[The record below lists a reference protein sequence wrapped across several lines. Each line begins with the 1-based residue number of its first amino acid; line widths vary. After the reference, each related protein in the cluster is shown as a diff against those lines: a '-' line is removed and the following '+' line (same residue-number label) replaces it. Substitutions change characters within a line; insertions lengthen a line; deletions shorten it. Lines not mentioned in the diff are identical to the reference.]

1 MTCTERVP
9 PLASPGFHPKTQIAR
24 RSSLRTNT
32 TAHHMKLLSTI
43 LALTTASLFTV
54 RAVDT
59 SEVVNAPTFGA
70 AKEGV
75 VGKGK
80 PIFNGKDLTGW
91 KGVEGFWS
99 AKDGTITGQTTKE
112 NPVKTNTFLVWDGEV
127 GDFQLTFKYKIVDEN
142 GEANGFGNSGVQY
155 RSKVV
160 DPAYSVVAG
169 YQADFEVGKTYSGI
183 LYEEKGRGI
192 LAQRGQIVTVT
203 EGEAPNKPKLEVT
216 GSVGRSDEI
225 QDSIKPAEWNDYK
238 IVARGNRLK
247 HFINGHQTIDVT
259 DDTAVGAK
267 KGVLALQLHA
277 GKPMTVQ
284 FKDLILKTE

>member
-1 MTCTERVP
+1 
-9 PLASPGFHPKTQIAR
+9 
-24 RSSLRTNT
+24 
-32 TAHHMKLLSTI
+32 MKLLPTL
-43 LALTTASLFTV
+43 LALTAISLAAA

-59 SEVVNAPTFGA
+59 SEVINAPTFGA
-70 AKEGV
+70 AKEGATA
-75 VGKGK
+75 KGK

-99 AKDGTITGQTTKE
+99 VKDGAITGQTTKE
-112 NPVKTNTFLVWDGEV
+112 NPVKTNTFLVWEGEV
-127 GDFQLTFKYKIVDEN
+127 GDFELKFKYKIVDEK

-192 LAQRGQIVTVT
+192 LAQRGQIVTVG

-216 GSVGRSDEI
+216 GSVERSEEI

-247 HFINGHQTIDVT
+247 HFINGRQTVDVT
-259 DDTAVGAK
+259 DDTAAGAK

-277 GKPMTVQ
+277 GNPMTVQ
-284 FKDLILKTE
+284 FKDIILKTE

>member
-1 MTCTERVP
+1 
-9 PLASPGFHPKTQIAR
+9 
-24 RSSLRTNT
+24 
-32 TAHHMKLLSTI
+32 MKLLSTI

-259 DDTAVGAK
+259 DDTSVGAK

>member
-1 MTCTERVP
+1 
-9 PLASPGFHPKTQIAR
+9 
-24 RSSLRTNT
+24 
-32 TAHHMKLLSTI
+32 MKLIPTLIVLSTI
-43 LALTTASLFTV
+43 SLAAA

-59 SEVVNAPTFGA
+59 SEVINAPTFGA
-70 AKEGV
+70 AKEGAA
-75 VGKGK
+75 GTGK

-91 KGVEGFWS
+91 KGVDGFWS
-99 AKDGTITGQTTKE
+99 VKDGAITGQTTKE
-112 NPVKTNTFLVWDGEV
+112 NPVKTNTFLIWDGEV
-127 GDFQLTFKYKIVDEN
+127 GDFQLTCKFKIVDEK
-142 GEANGFGNSGVQY
+142 GEANGAGNSGIQY

-192 LAQRGQIVTVT
+192 LAQRGQIVTIT
-203 EGEAPNKPKLEVT
+203 DGEGGKPKIEVT

-225 QDSIKPAEWNDYK
+225 QDSIKPADWNTYK
-238 IVARGNRLK
+238 IVAKGNHLK
-247 HFINGHQTIDVT
+247 HFINGRQTVDVT

-277 GKPMTVQ
+277 GPPMTVQ
-284 FKDLILKTE
+284 FKEIVLKTQ